1 MVLGRGLTKF
11 FDCIG
16 EILAV
21 LTITL
26 IAFLYLNANF
36 NFITDLSLIRTLT
49 VIREYMILG
58 TVIIV
63 GLEFAVKRNI
73 LFFIIFAALA
83 AVAVIFSFFP
93 ESIPAFLENAASIKN
108 TITF

>member
-1 MVLGRGLTKF
+1 MVLGKNVTKL
-11 FDCIG
+11 FDILG

-36 NFITDLSLIRTLT
+36 DFITDVSIIDLLT
-49 VIREYMILG
+49 TIREYAILA

-63 GLEFAVKRNI
+63 GLEFAVKRSFM
-73 LFFIIFAALA
+73 FFIVFAAIA
-83 AVAVIFSFFP
+83 AVAIIFSFFP
-93 ESIPAFLENAASIKN
+93 ESIPTFLQG
-108 TITF
+108 